1 MDDEKYELDRRT
13 YHSAKVSGVLAAAIT
28 AFLAFSVFEL
38 FGFEIVETAT
48 WMFALSLMAGS
59 GTFVA
64 VYIVTRSRQ
73 RNLRS
78 AV

>member
-1 MDDEKYELDRRT
+1 MDDEKYELERRT
-13 YHSAKVSGVLAAAIT
+13 YHSAKVSGALAAAIT
-28 AFLAFSVFEL
+28 AFIAFCVFEI
-38 FGFEIVETAT
+38 FGFEIAETAT

-64 VYIVTRSRQ
+64 AYIVTRARLKS
-73 RNLRS
+73 LRP